1 MILNKFLTASLL
13 AFTISTGANVT
24 ATRFLTPNY
33 IPCTSLAKSQSS
45 LGTNTVSGF
54 TDTHYMYESTANSQ
68 FDSKLPGNANNK
80 VHKVTQPKYFL
91 NATAITYDSNDHQ
104 EYVKINGQGWI
115 SSKDLKY
122 QPAIYLTS
130 QSKADGLSGYFSVVE
145 QGQQPAMT
153 YYVSNNH

>member
-1 MILNKFLTASLL
+1 MYQL
-13 AFTISTGANVT
+13 
-24 ATRFLTPNY
+24 
-33 IPCTSLAKSQSS
+33 SQVKSS

-68 FDSKLPGNANNK
+68 FNSKLPGNANNK

-91 NATAITYDSNDHQ
+91 NATASTYDSNDHQ